1 MLLVVEKPLHAVGR
15 VQLNEYGPVSPTADA
30 LQVNALPVVRPLV
43 GHVVVTVSADPATAA
58 VVEPVAITALPSLA
72 VLLML

>member
-1 MLLVVEKPLHAVGR
+1 MLLVVEKPPHAVGR
-15 VQLNEYGPVSPTADA
+15 VQLNEYGPVSPTAEA
-30 LQVNALPVVRPLV
+30 LHVKALPDVTPLV

-58 VVEPVAITALPSLA
+58 VAEPVAVKELPSLA

>member
-15 VQLNEYGPVSPTADA
+15 VQLNEYGAVSPTADEVH
-30 LQVNALPVVRPLV
+30 VNALPDVTPLV

-58 VVEPVAITALPSLA
+58 VVEPVAVTALPSLA